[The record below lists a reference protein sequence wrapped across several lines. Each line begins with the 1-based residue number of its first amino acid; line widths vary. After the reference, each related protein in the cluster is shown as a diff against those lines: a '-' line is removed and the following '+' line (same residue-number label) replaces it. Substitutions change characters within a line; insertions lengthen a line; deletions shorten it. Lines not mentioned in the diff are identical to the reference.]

1 MDLTVTNFFLFIIA
15 WCNVVLVLHFVFGI
29 G

>member
-1 MDLTVTNFFLFIIA
+1 MNLGVTNFFLFIIA
-15 WCNVVLVLHFVFGI
+15 WCNVMLVLHFVFGV